1 MNLGFVVS
9 SFDDHIFKLDFE
21 YFDCLIY
28 IIYAQ
33 GEGYFFVAF
42 SYFDKDGSGYITL
55 DELQQACK
63 EIRLILPDEKYYKG
77 LWSSR
82 TILCKDGSRTFTK
95 LQLNVMAPVN
105 QQVRFEFRKC
115 LRHIFR
121 RDEQG
126 FLNMCFDATIEIVT
140 TKGVKICGVIGP
152 CVSLHKK
159 NVSVSDKEVGE
170 GGTNTWKLGTITDK
184 TCIAFFL
191 QVSEE
196 QRPQPGAAFFI
207 QFIKK
212 YRHGNMGIRK
222 RVMLA
227 ARRWVS
233 GGAPEIAVGFDQETA
248 GAVMARL
255 AVHETGKNFP

>member
-1 MNLGFVVS
+1 
-9 SFDDHIFKLDFE
+9 
-21 YFDCLIY
+21 
-28 IIYAQ
+28 
-33 GEGYFFVAF
+33 
-42 SYFDKDGSGYITL
+42 
-55 DELQQACK
+55 
-63 EIRLILPDEKYYKG
+63 
-77 LWSSR
+77 
-82 TILCKDGSRTFTK
+82 
-95 LQLNVMAPVN
+95 
-105 QQVRFEFRKC
+105 
-115 LRHIFR
+115 
-121 RDEQG
+121 
-126 FLNMCFDATIEIVT
+126 MCFDATIEIVT

-170 GGTNTWKLGTITDK
+170 GGSNTWKLGTITDK

-233 GGAPEIAVGFDQETA
+233 GGAPEIAAGFDQETA

-255 AVHETGKNFP
+255 AVHETGKNFPWEVVRWLDKELIRFASKFGDYIPEDPSSFRLSTNFSPGADLMYTEP